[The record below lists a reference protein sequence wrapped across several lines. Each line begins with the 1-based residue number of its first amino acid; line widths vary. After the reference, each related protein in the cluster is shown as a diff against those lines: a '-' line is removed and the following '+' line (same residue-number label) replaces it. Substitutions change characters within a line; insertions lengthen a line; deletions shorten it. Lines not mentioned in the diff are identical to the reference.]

1 LWWVRLK
8 QMDSCTHHKMESRES
23 GKATSRS
30 GSYAH
35 EAPAP
40 LIVDPVPI
48 GVVVG
53 THGVRGTLRVRAFG
67 SGRHLREGIEPVV
80 GGARRRISAAR
91 ETPKGFLV
99 DVEGVGSRE
108 DANSLKG
115 EELLIGRGEL
125 DPPEEGEFYVADLV
139 GLTAID
145 DAGQVVG
152 VVSDSFETAAHEV
165 LVVRRGTQ
173 EVYVPFTLE
182 HAPNVDLALGQVVI
196 RPPES

>member
-1 LWWVRLK
+1 
-8 QMDSCTHHKMESRES
+8 M
-23 GKATSRS
+23 
-30 GSYAH
+30 
-35 EAPAP
+35 
-40 LIVDPVPI
+40 DPVPI

-53 THGVRGTLRVRAFG
+53 PHGVRGTLRVRAFG
-67 SGRHLREGIEPVV
+67 SGRHIREGMEPVV

-99 DVEGVGSRE
+99 DVEGIGSRE
-108 DANSLKG
+108 DASSLKG
-115 EELLIGRGEL
+115 EELLIGRGDL

-145 DAGQVVG
+145 DAGEVLG

-165 LVVRRGTQ
+165 LVVRRGHQ
-173 EVYVPFTLE
+173 DVYVPFTLE
-182 HAPNVDLALGQVVI
+182 HVPNVDLESGRLVI

>member
-1 LWWVRLK
+1 
-8 QMDSCTHHKMESRES
+8 MGSRES
-23 GKATSRS
+23 GKATTRS
-30 GSYAH
+30 GYYGT

-48 GVVVG
+48 GLVVG
-53 THGVRGTLRVRAFG
+53 PHGVRGTLRVRAFG
-67 SGRHLREGIEPVV
+67 SGRHIREGMEPVV

-108 DANSLKG
+108 DASSLKG
-115 EELLIGRGEL
+115 EELLIGRGDL
-125 DPPEEGEFYVADLV
+125 DPPEEGEFYVDDLL
-139 GLTAID
+139 GLTATD
-145 DAGQVVG
+145 DAGEVLG

-165 LVVRRGTQ
+165 LVVRRGHQ
-173 EVYVPFTLE
+173 DVYVPFTLE
-182 HAPNVDLALGQVVI
+182 HVPNVDLKSGRLVI

>member
-1 LWWVRLK
+1 
-8 QMDSCTHHKMESRES
+8 MESCHHHNMGSRES
-23 GKATSRS
+23 GKDALHS
-30 GSYAH
+30 GALGNEES
-35 EAPAP
+35 APP
-40 LIVDPVPI
+40 LADPVPI

-53 THGVRGTLRVRAFG
+53 PHGVRGTLRVRTFG
-67 SGRHLREGIEPVV
+67 SGRHLREGMEPVM
-80 GGARRRISAAR
+80 GGAKRRISAAR

-108 DANSLKG
+108 AASSLKG
-115 EELLIGRGEL
+115 EELLIGRGDL

-145 DAGQVVG
+145 DGGKVVG

-165 LVVRRGTQ
+165 LVVRRGPQ
-173 EVYVPFTLE
+173 DIYVPFTLE
-182 HAPNVDLALGQVVI
+182 HVPNVDLESRRVVI